1 MTGVSS
7 RVGDWYRADPA
18 QSCHCRWSKEAT
30 VQGFF
35 ETATTLSEE
44 MPPDGQIGLYELSD
58 MRALSN
64 SAPVLPTFADGDF
77 RRRCPHV

>member
-44 MPPDGQIGLYELSD
+44 MPPDRHEPGSTDCPIWEHH
-58 MRALSN
+58 RTV
-64 SAPVLPTFADGDF
+64 P
-77 RRRCPHV
+77 RC